1 MLTYASRNA
10 QTKSAVKRPLWLN
23 VWFNHIERHIL
34 YAGNILRR
42 YSQNDYGYDGK
53 IDTFNEQGEALN
65 RSFMIQLKSTD
76 NIQLSEQHKGYI
88 VDLSKRDLEL
98 WLDSFHPVLLVLF
111 DAQNEIAY
119 YTDLQ
124 TYFEKN
130 RILLKNGRKFVR
142 VYCSNEAI
150 FDKPLSIIC
159 RKFINKK

>member
-1 MLTYASRNA
+1 MR
-10 QTKSAVKRPLWLN
+10 KRRTRQHIIEDLG
-23 VWFNHIERHIL
+23 FNHIERHIL

-53 IDTFNEQGEALN
+53 IDTFNEQGEAQN
-65 RSFMIQLKSTD
+65 QSFMIQLKSTD
-76 NIQLSEQHKGYI
+76 NVQLSEQHKGYI

-98 WLDSFHPVLLVLF
+98 WLDSFYPVLLILF

-130 RILLKNGRKFVR
+130 RIFLKNVRKFVR
-142 VYCSNEAI
+142 VYCSTEAV
-150 FDKPLSIIC
+150 FDKTAIHNLQKIY
-159 RKFINKK
+159 K